1 MKRSLMF
8 LLALI
13 CLLSAFGPAEE
24 SSDSAALKEK
34 YEQSAAFFAAQ
45 TLCRVGSDELS
56 MWACDV
62 AVKRPSDAWSL
73 ITKFDG
79 GWFSSVRSSSFLDMR
94 SENWHKTDD
103 THFDCDVYGT
113 NRIVFSIENKT
124 VDFPFGFH
132 LCFEQAD
139 ARKDVWKIYDF
150 NNLPVQSELEKAE
163 KLSLA
168 DKGIRFEAVTGK
180 SFRGYMMIIE
190 DPSRLFVGTIDT
202 FGSSRGGMRVNELA
216 EKYKALAVING
227 GAFEDS
233 SSGSKN
239 GSRPAGLV
247 VEGGVTKSYNA
258 PNNTGCNVV
267 MGFDQENKLHVGK
280 YTNDQLAKLNLRDA
294 VAFHTALVI
303 DGQKT
308 AISTKHFTYSA
319 RTAIGQDAEGRV
331 LLFVAQGRAP
341 DCLGASFFDLQDV
354 MLSYGALNAGNLDG
368 GHSTAMYFNGQSVY
382 SAYPLD
388 VSRRMPATFMVKPE

>member
-1 MKRSLMF
+1 MKRSWIF
-8 LLALI
+8 ALLLVS
-13 CLLSAFGPAEE
+13 LLSLFAFAEDADE
-24 SSDSAALKEK
+24 AETLKAK
-34 YEQSAAFFAAQ
+34 YEQNTAFFAAQ
-45 TLCRVGSDELS
+45 TLCRVGTDELS

-79 GWFSSVRSSSFLDMR
+79 GWFSSVRSSTYLDMR
-94 SENWHKTDD
+94 SENWKRTDD
-103 THFDCDVYGT
+103 THFECDVYGV

-132 LCFEQAD
+132 FFFEQTD
-139 ARKDVWKIYDF
+139 ARKDIWKICDF
-150 NNLPVQSELEKAE
+150 SNLSIASEQEKAE
-163 KLSLA
+163 ALSLI
-168 DKGIRFEAVTGK
+168 DEGIHIETVIGK
-180 SFRGYMMIIE
+180 SFRGYMMIID
-190 DPSRLFVGTIDT
+190 DPARLFVGTIDT

-216 EKYKALAVING
+216 NKYGALAVING

-233 SSGSKN
+233 SNGSKN

-247 VEGGVTKSYNA
+247 VENGVTKSYNA
-258 PNNTGCNVV
+258 PNNTGCNIV
-267 MGFDQENKLHVGK
+267 MGFDAENKLHVGK
-280 YTNDQLAKLNLRDA
+280 YTNDQLNKLGLRDA
-294 VAFHTALVI
+294 VAFHTALIV

-308 AISTKHFTYSA
+308 TISSKHITYSA

-341 DCLGASFFDLQDV
+341 DSLGASFFDLQDV
-354 MLSYGALNAGNLDG
+354 MLSFGAVNAGNLDG
-368 GHSTAMYFNGQSVY
+368 GHSSAMYFNGQSVY

-388 VSRRMPATFMVKPE
+388 VSRRMPATFMVKP

>member
-1 MKRSLMF
+1 MF

-13 CLLSAFGPAEE
+13 CLLSAFCPAEE

-139 ARKDVWKIYDF
+139 AR
-150 NNLPVQSELEKAE
+150 
-163 KLSLA
+163 
-168 DKGIRFEAVTGK
+168 
-180 SFRGYMMIIE
+180 
-190 DPSRLFVGTIDT
+190 
-202 FGSSRGGMRVNELA
+202 
-216 EKYKALAVING
+216 
-227 GAFEDS
+227 
-233 SSGSKN
+233 
-239 GSRPAGLV
+239 
-247 VEGGVTKSYNA
+247 
-258 PNNTGCNVV
+258 
-267 MGFDQENKLHVGK
+267 
-280 YTNDQLAKLNLRDA
+280 
-294 VAFHTALVI
+294 
-303 DGQKT
+303 
-308 AISTKHFTYSA
+308 
-319 RTAIGQDAEGRV
+319 
-331 LLFVAQGRAP
+331 
-341 DCLGASFFDLQDV
+341 
-354 MLSYGALNAGNLDG
+354 
-368 GHSTAMYFNGQSVY
+368 
-382 SAYPLD
+382 
-388 VSRRMPATFMVKPE
+388 